1 MCRTLSAAWLQ
12 YHIRFFS
19 NDQKTFSC
27 SIHVLFILGTSLLDS
42 YELKSPCFQGGRPTG
57 EASPK
62 WSSIHVGLMA
72 FCAVFMTMVIT
83 PCSDV
88 QMACRWMRW
97 KLDLMRFQTMYIMN
111 HVSSSDGTVLH
122 PKLRLLQC
130 NPGSWHVTLLNLG
143 SNLCV
148 HGVTLC
154 VLHVTR

>member
-1 MCRTLSAAWLQ
+1 MCRTLGAARLQ

-62 WSSIHVGLMA
+62 WSSIPMGLMA

-97 KLDLMRFQTMYIMN
+97 KLDLMVFPSMYRM
-111 HVSSSDGTVLH
+111 HHETLEDGTILNEYLYQYLV
-122 PKLRLLQC
+122 PGRLLTFRAVCTNMIITPWCKVQMM
-130 NPGSWHVTLLNLG
+130 
-143 SNLCV
+143 
-148 HGVTLC
+148 
-154 VLHVTR
+154 